1 MWYAILSEDAPDT
14 LALRMAH
21 RPAHLARLQALH
33 AEGRLLV
40 AGPPP
45 AIDSQDPRPAG
56 FSRKWLQDIL
66 RGRLGFDGAIF
77 SDDLSM
83 EGARRIDGR
92 LLLAPSW
99 ASTGNIDY
107 FLGTD
112 DLGRD
117 ILSRLVV
124 GARLTFGNA
133 LLVVVIA
140 LLVGSA
146 IGILGGMSK
155 GVKSSVLHHLLDT
168 LLSIPSLLLAIIVVA
183 ILGPGLFNT
192 LIAITLALIPPFI
205 RATYNAVHAEM
216 QKEYIIASRLD
227 GSPPLRIMR
236 LAILP
241 NIVETLVT
249 QTTRTLSAAILDIS
263 AVGFLGLGAQ
273 SPQPEWGAM
282 LADSSD
288 LIYLAP
294 WTVTLPGMAI
304 LFSVL
309 VTNLVGEGIREAL
322 KEGND

>member
-1 MWYAILSEDAPDT
+1 MQDKDNLYPELRILSPLEQTWAAYRRNPLAMAGLWCFVALLLLT
-14 LALRMAH
+14 LVG
-21 RPAHLARLQALH
+21 P
-33 AEGRLLV
+33 LLV
-40 AGPPP
+40 PYG
-45 AIDSQDPRPAG
+45 IDEQHS
-56 FSRKWLQDIL
+56 
-66 RGRLGFDGAIF
+66 
-77 SDDLSM
+77 
-83 EGARRIDGR
+83 EH

-99 ASTGNIDY
+99 ANSGNIDY

-117 ILSRLVV
+117 MLSRLVV
-124 GARLTFGNA
+124 GARLTFGYA
-133 LLVVVIA
+133 LGVVAIAMVIGT
-140 LLVGSA
+140 L
-146 IGILGGMSK
+146 IGMLAGMSR
-155 GVKSSVLHHLLDT
+155 GLKSSVLHHLLDT
-168 LLSIPSLLLAIIVVA
+168 LLSIPSLLMVIIMVA
-183 ILGPGLFNT
+183 ILGPGLGNT

-205 RATYNAVHAEM
+205 RATYNAVHTEM

-227 GSPPLRIMR
+227 GSPPWRIMR
-236 LAILP
+236 LAVLP
-241 NIVETLVT
+241 NIVETLVA

-273 SPQPEWGAM
+273 SPQPEWGTM